1 MSKIIRPYGSRL
13 RSERNRLGI
22 TQTQLASAGGISK
35 PTQVA
40 YESDTYV
47 PDLQYLERISS
58 ADVDKIFVVT
68 GKTTSQFVTEHFD
81 WKLHQ
86 EVVEVVMELS
96 DELGVQLPAVKLS
109 GLVRILYEKHAA
121 GEALLPEVVS
131 QYLRLVA

>member
-1 MSKIIRPYGSRL
+1 MSKETRPYGSRL
-13 RSERNRLGI
+13 RIERSRLGI
-22 TQTQLASAGGISK
+22 TQTLLASAGGVSK

-40 YESDTYV
+40 YEADTYV
-47 PDLQYLERISS
+47 PDLSYLDGIST
-58 ADVDKIFVVT
+58 AGVDRIFVVT
-68 GKTTSQFVTEHFD
+68 GKTTSQFVTENFD

>member
-68 GKTTSQFVTEHFD
+68 GKTTSQFVTENFD

>member
-1 MSKIIRPYGSRL
+1 MSKEIRPYGSRL
-13 RSERNRLGI
+13 RSERSRLGI
-22 TQTQLASAGGISK
+22 TQTLLASAGGVSK

-40 YESDTYV
+40 YEADTYV
-47 PDLQYLERISS
+47 PDLSYLDGISTTG
-58 ADVDKIFVVT
+58 VDRIFVVT
-68 GKTTSQFVTEHFD
+68 GKTTSQFVTENFD
-81 WKLHQ
+81 WRLHQ

-96 DELGVQLPAVKLS
+96 DELGVQLPAAKLS